1 MQIETVEAMHFH
13 RFSVVFSLSQSELW
27 PQHLFQMMSM
37 VPKIRFF
44 SCIFS
49 IENW

>member
-13 RFSVVFSLSQSELW
+13 RFSVVFSLSQSAVATA
-27 PQHLFQMMSM
+27 PFSDD
-37 VPKIRFF
+37 VNGAKDTFF